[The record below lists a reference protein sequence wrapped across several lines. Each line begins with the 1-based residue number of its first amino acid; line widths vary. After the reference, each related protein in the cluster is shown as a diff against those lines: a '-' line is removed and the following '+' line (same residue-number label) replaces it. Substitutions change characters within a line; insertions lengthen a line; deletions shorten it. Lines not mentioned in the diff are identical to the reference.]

1 MEIEGTDFKSRNPSK
16 GLGEDALSQS
26 KIHILQNLVN
36 LESLNVF
43 LYFKQYIFKKT
54 LIDN

>member
-16 GLGEDALSQS
+16 DLGEDALSQS

-43 LYFKQYIFKKT
+43 LYFKQYIFKKP
-54 LIDN
+54 